1 MDNSVNVLVNYLPLL
16 IPLAL
21 IQVGLLV
28 AALIHI
34 LKHDHYKTGN
44 RLMWILI
51 CVFVNTI
58 GPILYF
64 VIGRGEN

>member
-1 MDNSVNVLVNYLPLL
+1 MDNSMNLVISLLPLI

-21 IQVGLLV
+21 IQIGLMV
-28 AALIHI
+28 AALVHI
-34 LKHDHYKTGN
+34 LKHDTYKTGN

-51 CVFVNTI
+51 CVCINTI

-64 VIGRGEN
+64 VIGRGE

>member
-1 MDNSVNVLVNYLPLL
+1 MDNSINLLVSMLPLL
-16 IPLAL
+16 IPLAV
-21 IQVGLLV
+21 IQIGLMV

-51 CVFVNTI
+51 CVCINTI

-64 VIGRGEN
+64 VIGRGE

>member
-1 MDNSVNVLVNYLPLL
+1 MDNSLNLMVTLLPLL
-16 IPLAL
+16 IPLAI
-21 IQVGLLV
+21 IQVGLMV

-34 LKHDHYKTGN
+34 FKHDTYKTGN

-51 CVFVNTI
+51 CVCINTI

-64 VIGRGEN
+64 VLGRGE

>member
-1 MDNSVNVLVNYLPLL
+1 MDGSINFMVTLLPLI

-21 IQVGLLV
+21 IQIGLMV
-28 AALIHI
+28 AALVHI
-34 LKHDHYKTGN
+34 LKHDTYKTGN

-51 CVFVNTI
+51 CVCINTI

-64 VIGRGEN
+64 VIGRGE